1 MTVNERNHMK
11 SNPGHVYQTSN
22 YSYKLSCLLA
32 VNLARHVSSLSDDSA
47 GVDAR
52 LAGLAGVGVMKYFVG
67 K

>member
-1 MTVNERNHMK
+1 MTVNERNHIK

-47 GVDAR
+47 GVEAT
-52 LAGLAGVGVMKYFVG
+52 AGLAGVGAMKYFVG